1 MGGFLMA
8 KELVE
13 PCAFSLSLLSD
24 LSLFL
29 LVLEILSFKCYLPPV
44 RFTFLTPSSFLILE
58 PEVDLSLFESL
69 ELDSSLLFLFATYS
83 VIGWWSTFSTLRGF
97 FFELFLSASS
107 ESCSLPRV
115 FFFLVFLAFWS
126 IFLISARGFDESPC
140 STTDPGLSLP
150 LFSDFFWSEIAILFL
165 IYFSISFN

>member
-1 MGGFLMA
+1 MA
-8 KELVE
+8 NELVD
-13 PCAFSLSLLSD
+13 PYAFSLSWLSD

-29 LVLEILSFKCYLPPV
+29 LALEILSFKCYLPPV
-44 RFTFLTPSSFLILE
+44 RFTFLTPSSFLIFE
-58 PEVDLSLFESL
+58 PEVFDLSLFESW

-83 VIGWWSTFSTLRGF
+83 VIGWCSTFSTLRGF
-97 FFELFLSASS
+97 FFELFLSSS

-126 IFLISARGFDESPC
+126 IFLISARGLDSS
-140 STTDPGLSLP
+140 STTDPGLSLYLFS